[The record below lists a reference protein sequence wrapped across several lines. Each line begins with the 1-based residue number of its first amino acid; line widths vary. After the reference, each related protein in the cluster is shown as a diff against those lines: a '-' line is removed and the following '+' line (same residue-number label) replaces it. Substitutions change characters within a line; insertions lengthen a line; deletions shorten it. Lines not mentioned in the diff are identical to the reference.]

1 MRSLIIHPFIV
12 EEGIGYKAT
21 GATRR
26 VDLMANGALVLAG
39 GGVAGIAWET
49 GVLLG
54 IQDAEPA
61 AAASI
66 LSAPTALVGTSAGAA
81 VAAQIAGGTS
91 LQELYDAQLDDETG
105 ELFVQIDLA
114 SFGAM
119 MAGATA
125 QATSPEDARRRLGAI
140 ALAADT
146 PSVATR
152 RAVIRARLA
161 IQNWGERS
169 LRLTAVDA
177 ETGDLRIFDRDSGI
191 DLVDA
196 VMASCAVPGIWPTV
210 EFDGHRY
217 MDGGM
222 RSGSNA
228 DIAAGSD
235 PVLIITPSTEETPM
249 GRAVPQTELDA
260 LVPARV
266 HVVYADAASIGA
278 FGTNPLDPA
287 SRKPA
292 AIAGREVGHRVA
304 AEVAAFW
311 R

>member
-1 MRSLIIHPFIV
+1 M
-12 EEGIGYKAT
+12 T
-21 GATRR
+21 
-26 VDLMANGALVLAG
+26 NGALVLAG

-61 AAASI
+61 AVGRLI
-66 LSAPTALVGTSAGAA
+66 GGPTALVGTSAGAA
-81 VAAQIAGGTS
+81 VAAQLAGGTS
-91 LQELYDAQLDDETG
+91 LRELYDAQLADGTA
-105 ELFVQIDLA
+105 ELFVEIDLA

-119 MAGATA
+119 MAGALA
-125 QATSPEDARRRLGAI
+125 QATSPEDARRRMGAI
-140 ALAADT
+140 ALAAET
-146 PSVATR
+146 PSVAAR
-152 RAVIRARLA
+152 RAVIEARLP
-161 IQNWGERS
+161 IRTWGERS

-196 VMASCAVPGIWPTV
+196 VMASCAVPGVWPTV

-222 RSGSNA
+222 RSVSNA
-228 DIAAGSD
+228 DIAAGAD

-249 GRAVPQTELDA
+249 GPAVPQTELDA
-260 LVPARV
+260 LAPARV
-266 HVVYADAASIGA
+266 LVVYADAASIGA

-292 AIAGREVGHRVA
+292 AIAGREVGRRVA
-304 AEVAAFW
+304 AEIAAFW
-311 R
+311 G